1 MATVA
6 THGAWAEWDE
16 TRRFKTSQKPNLPKT
31 LQHRL
36 CFFLKRSRR
45 TDVLANQYDAIPQG
59 ADVSVLGMVRNNF
72 WGLSSLR
79 GDVSSWVH
87 SRRQKCIERS
97 WKHWKV
103 IVLMWIWRPHP
114 RQACAQLLWK
124 MIQAELSRIEA
135 MWVVLKL
142 SNGKVPCVA
151 FLAFHWVKE
160 MCAYGSMSRA
170 PMQTNNRQLKK
181 KKTGSVSVML
191 VWRQLRSD
199 SPILAKISTGLAV
212 VTLYNRTMDTQ
223 WIFCRQGVA
232 TIQDEPDCSLSYTPG
247 WHHAN
252 RLYFHLLPPSNPRM
266 VMRINKMSAGL
277 PSLSVRE

>member
-1 MATVA
+1 MQVLLYQFRLPNKLKMATVA

-97 WKHWKV
+97 WKNWKV

-181 KKTGSVSVML
+181 KN
-191 VWRQLRSD
+191 RQCLCNACLTS
-199 SPILAKISTGLAV
+199 AKIW
-212 VTLYNRTMDTQ
+212 Q
-223 WIFCRQGVA
+223 
-232 TIQDEPDCSLSYTPG
+232 
-247 WHHAN
+247 
-252 RLYFHLLPPSNPRM
+252 SNF
-266 VMRINKMSAGL
+266 S
-277 PSLSVRE
+277 